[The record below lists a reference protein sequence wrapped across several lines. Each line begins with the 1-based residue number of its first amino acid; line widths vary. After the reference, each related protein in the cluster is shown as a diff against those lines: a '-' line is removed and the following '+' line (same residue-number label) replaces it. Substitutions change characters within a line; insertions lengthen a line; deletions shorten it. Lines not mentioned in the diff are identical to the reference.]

1 MISPAQLWQAA
12 QQHLARNDAAGAGA
26 QLRALLRIVPT
37 HTHAHLL
44 LGGIAHAGG
53 DLRAATQ
60 HALDAALVLPDD
72 AVVISHVV
80 NALMLVGE
88 MAKARECLAH
98 AAIERCR
105 DGGVLVNLASVQQ
118 TLGEHP
124 QSLALFD
131 RALALGFR
139 HPDLVYI
146 RGVQLMFNGR
156 LEEAAEAFTLCLR
169 ERSAHGRAAVALAR
183 LRKQTRAENHLA
195 LIDEQLRRVPRGTED
210 HAAFEF
216 ARYKEFEDIGDFDAA
231 WTALERGN
239 AIMAARLPQK
249 PELERR
255 LVDELIAR
263 CRGDFLQ
270 PVDAPREGP
279 QPIFIVGM
287 PRSGTTVLE
296 RLLGNHS
303 QITSA
308 GELGDFPRGMCW
320 AANLVTQQLLDRA
333 IVARAATLSYAEI
346 GSRYLAQT
354 QWRSRGRAW
363 FVDKLPTNHFNVG
376 FIARAL
382 PHAKILHM
390 TRDPMDV
397 CFSNYRAY
405 FGEGYAYSYRFD
417 TLAAYYADY
426 RRLMDHWHR
435 ELPGRVLD
443 VPYTSLVSD
452 TEAAAREIFDFCEL
466 PVEAGI
472 TDLRRNTAPAAT
484 LSTMQVRE
492 GIHQRA
498 HREWERYSTGLAPLE
513 QSLREKGV
521 L

>member
-1 MISPAQLWQAA
+1 M
-12 QQHLARNDAAGAGA
+12 R
-26 QLRALLRIVPT
+26 
-37 HTHAHLL
+37 
-44 LGGIAHAGG
+44 
-53 DLRAATQ
+53 
-60 HALDAALVLPDD
+60 
-72 AVVISHVV
+72 
-80 NALMLVGE
+80 
-88 MAKARECLAH
+88 
-98 AAIERCR
+98 
-105 DGGVLVNLASVQQ
+105 
-118 TLGEHP
+118 
-124 QSLALFD
+124 
-131 RALALGFR
+131 
-139 HPDLVYI
+139 
-146 RGVQLMFNGR
+146 
-156 LEEAAEAFTLCLR
+156 
-169 ERSAHGRAAVALAR
+169 
-183 LRKQTRAENHLA
+183 
-195 LIDEQLRRVPRGTED
+195 
-210 HAAFEF
+210 
-216 ARYKEFEDIGDFDAA
+216 
-231 WTALERGN
+231 
-239 AIMAARLPQK
+239 
-249 PELERR
+249 
-255 LVDELIAR
+255 
-263 CRGDFLQ
+263 
-270 PVDAPREGP
+270 
-279 QPIFIVGM
+279 
-287 PRSGTTVLE
+287 
-296 RLLGNHS
+296 
-303 QITSA
+303 
-308 GELGDFPRGMCW
+308 PRGMCW

-333 IVARAATLSYAEI
+333 IVARAATLNYAEI

-426 RRLMDHWHR
+426 RRLMDHCHR

-466 PVEAGI
+466 PFEAGI